1 MLLPVS
7 DGKTMLFNGNLAK
20 IGRKK
25 NQNFLSLQLFE
36 LIESNTK
43 KSIHRIVSDNFSK
56 SQPAF
61 LLYSQREIS
70 LYKKSLVKNDY

>member
-25 NQNFLSLQLFE
+25 EQNFLNLQLFE
-36 LIESNTK
+36 LIESKTK
-43 KSIHRIVSDNFSK
+43 KTIHRIVCNHFSK
-56 SQPAF
+56 S
-61 LLYSQREIS
+61 
-70 LYKKSLVKNDY
+70 